1 MAKIEYYNRKARHDY
16 QILDTMEAGLI
27 LTGPEIKAIRSGR
40 VNLTGSYVKILDK
53 EAYWVGG
60 NISALDG
67 DPQRTRKV
75 LLHKDQIDKLI
86 GKTSGEGVSL
96 IPLKL
101 YTTRGIAKLELGL
114 GKGLKKYDKREVLKK
129 RDQEREAQI
138 RIKGR
143 E

>member
-1 MAKIEYYNRKARHDY
+1 MTKIEYYNRKARHDY

-53 EAYWVGG
+53 EAFWVGG
-60 NISALDG
+60 NISAIGG

-75 LLHKDQIDKLI
+75 LLHKDQIDKLV
-86 GKTSGEGVSL
+86 GKTSGEGISL

-101 YTTRGIAKLELGL
+101 YTTRGMAKLELGL

-129 RDQEREAQI
+129 RDQEREAQVRI
-138 RIKGR
+138 RNR
-143 E
+143 